1 MTDILKKITDF
12 FKFEDTTDQPLKY
25 KNKDIITLTTP
36 DGELEK
42 LANKID
48 PGKNPELK
56 DKLEAIIKKNDE
68 LRKEIND
75 VLNSKVLTDESNTAL
90 ETMYLELLRAEIRII
105 LRDIIE
111 IREKGKEVSHDVKEL
126 FEVLTK
132 KFNAINKYLET
143 EKNAPTTT
151 DKPIISGPLELVK
164 TVGGSRNSNRVIN
177 YCKYIKYKI
186 KYENLK
192 HNI

>member
-1 MTDILKKITDF
+1 MTTILKKITDF

-25 KNKDIITLTTP
+25 KTKDIITLTTP

-48 PGKNPELK
+48 PGTNPELK

-68 LRKEIND
+68 LRTEIND

-111 IREKGKEVSHDVKEL
+111 IREKGNEVSHDVKEL

-151 DKPIISGPLELVK
+151 NKPIISGPLGLVK